1 MADEAGV
8 EAVNLGL
15 FDDLVLAAA
24 VEGPH
29 DRNGMG
35 GFEGAE
41 VALDG
46 GPRDADSGGGFGDF
60 ELAAALT
67 QEVFKHS
74 VEAVHVPEFK
84 QPVDVAGEERVH
96 PFAVEGGGLGV
107 GQQRRGQAAVEEALR
122 ERDVAEHG
130 QFTPRYR
137 DEMDDAFAAGEGVAE
152 LFAGREGG
160 RTSGQDL
167 ELGKNVG
174 TDLEQA
180 TGVAELVDLVED
192 HHRLGAG
199 LVEGLR
205 VADHF
210 FKLGQVAVHV
220 KDTIRAKTFG
230 QGGLA
235 TAADTAQP
243 GYGNLPPSFFYP
255 VNPKWSFKHATVVCV
270 PSGYM

>member
-46 GPRDADSGGGFGDF
+46 GPRDAHSGGGLSDF

-160 RTSGQDL
+160 RPGGQDL
-167 ELGKNVG
+167 ELGENVG
-174 TDLEQA
+174 PDLEQA
-180 TGVAELVDLVED
+180 TGVA
-192 HHRLGAG
+192 G
-199 LVEGLR
+199 LSNM
-205 VADHF
+205 
-210 FKLGQVAVHV
+210 
-220 KDTIRAKTFG
+220 
-230 QGGLA
+230 LA
-235 TAADTAQP
+235 
-243 GYGNLPPSFFYP
+243 
-255 VNPKWSFKHATVVCV
+255 
-270 PSGYM
+270 